1 MRPLIQ
7 LQIASRPSGDIKH
20 DWQKIVYEP
29 PSELALSWLPLD
41 LSRVRLIN
49 CIVEVVVSAQTVK
62 NSNNNNN
69 KLGEIREENDKISHK
84 SESIWKPVSLSCC
97 VVFACV
103 CFRNGIFFWCQM
115 VIRRRRASAVI
126 RKQTTFEFLKS
137 SFEDSSGSSGN
148 LNVSECL

>member
-103 CFRNGIFFWCQM
+103 FSQRDFFWCQM

-126 RKQTTFEFLKS
+126 RKQTAFEFLKS
-137 SFEDSSGSSGN
+137 SSEDSSGSSGN
-148 LNVSECL
+148 LKASECL